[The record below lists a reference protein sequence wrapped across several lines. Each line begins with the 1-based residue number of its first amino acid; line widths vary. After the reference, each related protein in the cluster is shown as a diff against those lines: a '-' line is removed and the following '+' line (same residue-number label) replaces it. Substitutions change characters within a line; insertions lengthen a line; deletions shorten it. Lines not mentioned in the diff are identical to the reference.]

1 MRKRSKY
8 RPKPILQNPLGYVLE
23 GMEPVRSHGS
33 HALNLKIRNHLAL
46 SNLTQGKATRQD
58 IDTLI
63 SMVNIV
69 EALYRLGFG
78 KEYAEEVKNGL
89 DALHAVAVRGKDS
102 NRFILKADEMNALNV
117 ICELHDAQL
126 EVITV
131 KDLDQAINLVEKEYR
146 AKKMRPIVQKDAK
159 ST

>member
-8 RPKPILQNPLGYVLE
+8 RPKPILQNPIGYVLE

>member
-8 RPKPILQNPLGYVLE
+8 RPKPILQNPIGYVLE

-89 DALHAVAVRGKDS
+89 DALHAVAVRGKDT

>member
-8 RPKPILQNPLGYVLE
+8 RPKPVLLNPVGYVLE
-23 GMEPVRSHGS
+23 GLEPVRSHTG
-33 HALNLKIRNHLAL
+33 HATKLKIMNHLAL
-46 SNLTQGKATRQD
+46 SNLTQGKAVRHD
-58 IDTLI
+58 IDVLI
-63 SMVNIV
+63 NMVNIV

-78 KEYAEEVKNGL
+78 QEYAQEVKDGL

-102 NRFILKADEMNALNV
+102 NKFILKAGEMNALNV

-131 KDLDQAINLVEKEYR
+131 KDLDKAIALVEDERRNKR
-146 AKKMRPIVQKDAK
+146 MRSVVQKEK
-159 ST
+159 T